1 VAHFAWPAK
10 HAFAVVG
17 LGFAYKVLFRVATS
31 VSTFAP
37 VAAASSAVR
46 HGFVAVAFASIFGMQ
61 PLGDRAGRGRD
72 ENGYRHGHDGLQ
84 RVGTDL
90 LCLDDFVDEDAVGVL
105 GGVEIGGHSG
115 VPFGFLMATQD
126 KLNNFLDPWVSAI
139 YATPRVALAPI
150 IIVWFGLGIFPSS
163 LVVFL
168 GAVFP
173 ILLNT
178 YTGIR
183 SVKPNLIE
191 VVRAFGG
198 SPAQIFFKVMIPDA
212 TPAIIAGMR
221 LAVGRAVIG
230 VVVAELFGAE
240 AGIGFMVYLYS
251 QRFMPGPVFVGI
263 VILVVF
269 GIATFVA
276 LEKLQ
281 RWLSPWY
288 DYQLQQRMQGLEM
301 E

>member
-1 VAHFAWPAK
+1 VKTALLIPTWWRSPQMTGA
-10 HAFAVVG
+10 
-17 LGFAYKVLFRVATS
+17 LSVL
-31 VSTFAP
+31 
-37 VAAASSAVR
+37 
-46 HGFVAVAFASIFGMQ
+46 
-61 PLGDRAGRGRD
+61 AGIALWQLF
-72 ENGYRHGHDGLQ
+72 YDGLTRTVYFTAYGIDHFFVSPWQ
-84 RVGTDL
+84 VAQSFAELYQSGELVRNCYFSFLEFFYGFL
-90 LCLDDFVDEDAVGVL
+90 LAIAV
-105 GGVEIGGHSG
+105 G
-115 VPFGFLMATQD
+115 VPFGFIMATQN
-126 KLNNFLDPWVSAI
+126 KINNFLDPWVSSI

-178 YTGIR
+178 YTGIK
-183 SVKPNLIE
+183 SVRQNLVD

-198 SPAQIFFKVMIPDA
+198 SPLQIFFKVMIPDA

-240 AGIGFMVYLYS
+240 AGLGFMVYLYS

-263 VILVVF
+263 VVLVVF
-269 GIATFVA
+269 GIAAFVA

-288 DYQLQQRMQGLEM
+288 AFQLQQRVQGMEM

>member
-1 VAHFAWPAK
+1 MIAAIKTALPILTWWRSPQISGALSVCAGIAFWQLIYDILARTVYFQAYGINHFFVSPWQVAQSFAELYRSGELVRNCYFSFLEFFYGFLLAI
-10 HAFAVVG
+10 AV
-17 LGFAYKVLFRVATS
+17 
-31 VSTFAP
+31 
-37 VAAASSAVR
+37 
-46 HGFVAVAFASIFGMQ
+46 
-61 PLGDRAGRGRD
+61 
-72 ENGYRHGHDGLQ
+72 
-84 RVGTDL
+84 
-90 LCLDDFVDEDAVGVL
+90 
-105 GGVEIGGHSG
+105 G
-115 VPFGFLMATQD
+115 VPFGFLMATQH
-126 KLNNFLDPWVSAI
+126 KFNNVVDPWVSCI

-178 YTGIR
+178 YTGIK
-183 SVKPNLIE
+183 SVRQNLVD

-198 SPAQIFFKVMIPDA
+198 SPWQIFFKVMIPDA

-240 AGIGFMVYLYS
+240 AGLGFMVYLYS

-263 VILVVF
+263 VVLVVF
-269 GIATFVA
+269 GIAAFVA

-288 DYQLQQRMQGLEM
+288 AYQLQQRVQGMEM

>member
-1 VAHFAWPAK
+1 MI
-10 HAFAVVG
+10 
-17 LGFAYKVLFRVATS
+17 
-31 VSTFAP
+31 
-37 VAAASSAVR
+37 
-46 HGFVAVAFASIFGMQ
+46 AVAQKA
-61 PLGDRAGRGRD
+61 PLVTARWRSPQNIGAVSVIAGILLWQIGYDALARTVYFNAYAIDRFFVSPWQVLQSFD
-72 ENGYRHGHDGLQ
+72 ELYQSGEIVRNCYFSFLEFLYGF
-84 RVGTDL
+84 L
-90 LCLDDFVDEDAVGVL
+90 LAIAV
-105 GGVEIGGHSG
+105 G
-115 VPFGFLMATQD
+115 VPFGFLLATHD
-126 KLNNFLDPWVSAI
+126 KINNFLDPWVSSI

-178 YTGIR
+178 YTGIK
-183 SVKPNLIE
+183 SVRQNLVE

-198 SPAQIFFKVMIPDA
+198 SAWQVFFKVMIPDA

-240 AGIGFMVYLYS
+240 AGLGFMVYLYS

-263 VILVVF
+263 VILVIF
-269 GIATFVA
+269 GVAAFVA

-288 DYQLQQRMQGLEM
+288 TYQLQQRIQGLEM

>member
-1 VAHFAWPAK
+1 MNATAK
-10 HAFAVVG
+10 AAPIIPTG
-17 LGFAYKVLFRVATS
+17 WRVPQMTGALS
-31 VSTFAP
+31 
-37 VAAASSAVR
+37 
-46 HGFVAVAFASIFGMQ
+46 
-61 PLGDRAGRGRD
+61 
-72 ENGYRHGHDGLQ
+72 
-84 RVGTDL
+84 
-90 LCLDDFVDEDAVGVL
+90 VL
-105 GGVEIGGHSG
+105 GGIVLWQLFYDGLARTIYFQTYAINHFFVSPWQVAQSFAELYQNGELLRNCYFSFLEFFWGFLLAVAVG
-115 VPFGFLMATQD
+115 VPFGFLMATQG
-126 KLNNFLDPWVSAI
+126 KINNYLDPWVSCI

-150 IIVWFGLGIFPSS
+150 VVVWFGLGIFPSS
-163 LVVFL
+163 LIVFL

-178 YTGIR
+178 YTGIK
-183 SVKPNLIE
+183 SVRQNLVD

-198 SPAQIFFKVMIPDA
+198 SPWQVFFKVMIPDA

-240 AGIGFMVYLYS
+240 AGLGFMVYLYS

-263 VILVVF
+263 VVLVIF
-269 GIATFVA
+269 GILAFVA

-281 RWLSPWY
+281 RWVSPWY
-288 DYQLQQRMQGLEM
+288 TYQLQQQVQGMEM

>member
-1 VAHFAWPAK
+1 MTAVTAK
-10 HAFAVVG
+10 APLGLARWRSAQNVG
-17 LGFAYKVLFRVATS
+17 ALSVIIGILSWQFAYEALARTVYFHAYAIDHFFVSPWQVLQSFVELYQSGELVRNCYFSFLEFLCGFLLAI
-31 VSTFAP
+31 
-37 VAAASSAVR
+37 AV
-46 HGFVAVAFASIFGMQ
+46 
-61 PLGDRAGRGRD
+61 
-72 ENGYRHGHDGLQ
+72 
-84 RVGTDL
+84 
-90 LCLDDFVDEDAVGVL
+90 
-105 GGVEIGGHSG
+105 G